1 MRGNPRAGAIGGMAE
16 GTGFN
21 NEVTIELFDTFEGV
35 AAVTCIEDSLL
46 ICVGEGLEIVD
57 DTELLLAT
65 CGGDEE
71 MVLTA
76 VFGSGGL
83 VR

>member
-1 MRGNPRAGAIGGMAE
+1 MRGNPGEIRAGAIGAAE

-21 NEVTIELFDTFEGV
+21 DVTIELFDTFEG
-35 AAVTCIEDSLL
+35 AAVTCTEDNLL
-46 ICVGEGLEIVD
+46 ICVGEGLEIVAD
-57 DTELLLAT
+57 AKLLLAT

-71 MVLTA
+71 MVLTV
-76 VFGSGGL
+76 VFGSEGL